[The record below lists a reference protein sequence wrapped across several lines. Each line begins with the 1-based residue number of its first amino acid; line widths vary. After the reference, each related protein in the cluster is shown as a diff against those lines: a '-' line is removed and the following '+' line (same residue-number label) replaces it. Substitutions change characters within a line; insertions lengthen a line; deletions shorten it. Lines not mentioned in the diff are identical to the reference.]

1 MSFSLH
7 LLILCVL
14 QGITEF
20 IPVSSSAHLMLLP
33 KLFGWQD
40 PGHSVDVI
48 LHLGTLLTV
57 LVYFHSD
64 IWQMTKSV
72 LRYATSG
79 RLKLPKDSY
88 LTLAFSI
95 IAATLPAIII
105 GYCVKRIGMDRFSG
119 PVYLGINSIIFGV
132 LLYLADQFGKNDQKD
147 FSIKKGFLIGMA
159 QSVAL
164 IPGVSRSGICIT
176 AARLLGFDKIKATRY
191 AFLLSIPTVLGA
203 TTLTIWDMYKEGVTL
218 PIAPLAMGVVFT
230 AIIGLCVIHA
240 MMLFLARFN
249 FTVFMLYRVLLGA
262 LILLCV

>member
-105 GYCVKRIGMDRFSG
+105 G
-119 PVYLGINSIIFGV
+119 
-132 LLYLADQFGKNDQKD
+132 
-147 FSIKKGFLIGMA
+147 
-159 QSVAL
+159 
-164 IPGVSRSGICIT
+164 
-176 AARLLGFDKIKATRY
+176 
-191 AFLLSIPTVLGA
+191 
-203 TTLTIWDMYKEGVTL
+203 
-218 PIAPLAMGVVFT
+218 
-230 AIIGLCVIHA
+230 
-240 MMLFLARFN
+240 
-249 FTVFMLYRVLLGA
+249 
-262 LILLCV
+262 